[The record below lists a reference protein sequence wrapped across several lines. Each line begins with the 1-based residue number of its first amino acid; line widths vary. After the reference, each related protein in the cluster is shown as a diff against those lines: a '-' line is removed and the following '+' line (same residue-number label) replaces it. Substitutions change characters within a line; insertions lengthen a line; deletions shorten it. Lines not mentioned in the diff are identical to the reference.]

1 MLINCMILQ
10 VSLFLQILKEFLGVL
25 SLMKLLIRSRNK
37 RAGVGTAATN
47 LVVFQEVIG
56 GDDVMADGDDRNEDP
71 AYRLRND
78 AHYIFRRARTSAAS
92 P

>member
-1 MLINCMILQ
+1 MILQ

-25 SLMKLLIRSRNK
+25 SLMKLLIRSRKK
-37 RAGVGTAATN
+37 RAGAGAATTN
-47 LVVFQEVIG
+47 LIVFQEVIG
-56 GDDVMADGDDRNEDP
+56 GDDVMADGRYRNEDP

-78 AHYIFRRARTSAAS
+78 AHYSFRRARTSAAS